1 MGKVIFNM
9 SVSLDGFIA
18 GPNDEVDQLFKWY
31 SMGDAEVVLPGPNLK
46 FRVSS
51 ASAELIHETWPTIGA
66 AVIGRRNFDVAKA
79 WGGHPPGNGPHFVL
93 THSVPQKWV
102 YEGSPFT
109 FVTDGVESAVEQAK
123 NVAGN
128 KNVSIGT
135 ATVMQQCL
143 KAGLLDEL
151 HLDVAHVLIGAG
163 RRLFE
168 NLAEEPINLERT
180 RVVEGTGVT
189 HLQFRVVKN
198 RKGE

>member
-18 GPNDEVDQLFKWY
+18 GPNDEVAQLFKWY
-31 SMGDAEVVLPGPNLK
+31 SMGDTEVVLPGSNLK

-51 ASAELIHETWPTIGA
+51 ASAELIAKTWPTIGA

-79 WGGHPPGNGPHFVL
+79 WGGHPPGDGPHFVL
-93 THSVPQKWV
+93 THRAPQEWA

-109 FVTDGVESAVEQAK
+109 FVTDGIESSIEQAK
-123 NVAGN
+123 SAAGN
-128 KNVSIGT
+128 QNVSIGT

-143 KAGLLDEL
+143 RAGLLDEL
-151 HLDVAHVLIGAG
+151 HLDLAHVLIHEG

-168 NLAEEPINLERT
+168 NLGDEPINLERQG
-180 RVVEGTGVT
+180 VVEGTGVT

-198 RKGE
+198 AKGE